1 MVVLF
6 MRGLFK
12 ALQKDSV
19 LNWSFWA
26 TVSIVAITV
35 GSIGISYINLPPF
48 IPLYNQL
55 PWGYARLGKTYEL
68 FIPPLVVL
76 ILLFLNTFVGLRLAE
91 KYPLLARF
99 LFLTIIGLALFTC
112 IFVERLIFA
121 TL

>member
-76 ILLFLNTFVGLRLAE
+76 VLLFLNTFVGLRLTE
-91 KYPLLARF
+91 RYPLLARF

>member
-1 MVVLF
+1 

-26 TVSIVAITV
+26 TVSIVAITLI
-35 GSIGISYINLPPF
+35 SIGISYINLPPF

-76 ILLFLNTFVGLRLAE
+76 ALLFVNTFVGLRLTE

-112 IFVERLIFA
+112 IFIERLIFA

>member
-1 MVVLF
+1 

-76 ILLFLNTFVGLRLAE
+76 VLLFLNTFVGLRLTE
-91 KYPLLARF
+91 RYPLLARF